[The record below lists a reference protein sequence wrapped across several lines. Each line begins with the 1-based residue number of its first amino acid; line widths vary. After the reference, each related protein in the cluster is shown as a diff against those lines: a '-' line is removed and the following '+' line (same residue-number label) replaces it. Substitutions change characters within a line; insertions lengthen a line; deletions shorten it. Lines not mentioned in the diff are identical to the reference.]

1 MEIGARLKE
10 ARIAKGLSLDEL
22 QEETKIQ
29 KRYLVAIEEGNLDI
43 LPGKFYAR
51 AFIKEYASAVGLD
64 ANELLEEHQEEIPQ
78 TEETNLEQYSRMQRT
93 RRASHGEKSSRIFS
107 ILPTIIVVLL
117 VIGIFFVA
125 WYFIKEGM
133 SGNSSETEDA
143 LNDNEIIINN
153 PNEVAE
159 EPADETEEAEEAEE
173 EPENS
178 EEQTEEQLTLLEAG
192 DSANPES
199 VYEFISSGE
208 EVKLTIESEGN
219 TWLEIYDTNNEQ
231 LFFGSFSEDQ
241 SPQEFDITGEESI
254 YFGSIGYAPAL
265 TIFVNGMELEYAL
278 DPNENNVQRIRINI
292 VNETE

>member
-107 ILPTIIVVLL
+107 I
-117 VIGIFFVA
+117 
-125 WYFIKEGM
+125 
-133 SGNSSETEDA
+133 
-143 LNDNEIIINN
+143 
-153 PNEVAE
+153 
-159 EPADETEEAEEAEE
+159 
-173 EPENS
+173 
-178 EEQTEEQLTLLEAG
+178 
-192 DSANPES
+192 
-199 VYEFISSGE
+199 
-208 EVKLTIESEGN
+208 
-219 TWLEIYDTNNEQ
+219 
-231 LFFGSFSEDQ
+231 
-241 SPQEFDITGEESI
+241 
-254 YFGSIGYAPAL
+254 
-265 TIFVNGMELEYAL
+265 
-278 DPNENNVQRIRINI
+278 
-292 VNETE
+292 